1 MKVQGVDPIIMN
13 RIHEKVRKQAVQDMR
28 QTEISRD
35 RENRQE
41 QEQEKRNP
49 DRKALTAAVKK
60 LNSTAETF
68 GPDILFVMIEEGI
81 PRIFMVDKKTEQ
93 VIRELP
99 LEKILSI
106 IEERGSFVGMA
117 VDHLL

>member
-13 RIHEKVRKQAVQDMR
+13 RIHEKVRKQAVHDMR

-35 RENRQE
+35 RENR

-68 GPDILFVMIEEGI
+68 GPDILFVMIEEGT

-106 IEERGSFVGMA
+106 IEERGNFVGMA